1 MDRNERRE
9 RFQNFAI
16 TFSFI
21 INAVTIF
28 LLLVGGFPAIQAGL
42 FVKDQTV
49 EPLLSDL
56 DAAFVQL
63 GESEI
68 VTDIDI
74 DEEVD
79 IRFNLPLDQPLDID
93 FPLNI
98 QQNTV
103 VVLTEPVPLVAPA
116 QFNLPGGGGS
126 INGTVSLS
134 LPTGMRLPIRLD
146 MTVPV
151 QSTIPVR
158 LDVPVDQKVPIRMT
172 VPVNIK
178 LGESGLDPAVQ
189 SLRGVFSPVGDVV
202 EGLPSSIIPSEGE

>member
-21 INAVTIF
+21 VNAVTIF
-28 LLLVGGFPAIQAGL
+28 LLVVGGFPAIQAGL

-93 FPLNI
+93 FPLDI

-103 VVLTEPVPLVAPA
+103 VVLTKQVPLVAPA
-116 QFNLPGGGGS
+116 TFYLPGGGGS
-126 INGTVSLS
+126 INGTVSLN
-134 LPTGMRLPIRLD
+134 LPVNLQLPIRLD

-151 QSTIPVR
+151 TSTIPVQMN
-158 LDVPVDQKVPIRMT
+158 VPVDQKVPIRMT

-178 LGESGLDPAVQ
+178 LGEAGLDPAVQ
-189 SLRGVFSPVGDVV
+189 ALRKAFVPLEKMVD
-202 EGLPSSIIPSEGE
+202 GLPNSMIPTDGE